1 MPEPALPLSSS
12 ALAVPLVRQCPLRR
26 VPPRTL
32 LGWTLLA
39 SVALHVAGGVLLS
52 GWLNQ
57 GQRPTLCPMVNLLQ
71 VRLVAASPAPAPQ
84 PVASPAPRVVAP
96 APRPAAHTAASKP
109 ARPAALP
116 ARVTTATPPT
126 TPATTVGAAQAGPT
140 GPLPAGQWRT
150 RVAPVYPLLA
160 RQRGEAGTVV
170 IHAQVAPDG
179 RPAVVRV
186 ATSSG
191 FALLDEAARKAVQA
205 WTFQNQPGWVAVPVV
220 FKLL

>member
-39 SVALHVAGGVLLS
+39 SVACHVAGGVLLS

-71 VRLVAASPAPAPQ
+71 VRLVAANPAPAPQ
-84 PVASPAPRVVAP
+84 PTVTAAPRGKAP
-96 APRPAAHTAASKP
+96 APRPVAQAAAQPT
-109 ARPAALP
+109 RPALVRHVA
-116 ARVTTATPPT
+116 ATATPPAM
-126 TPATTVGAAQAGPT
+126 PPTTVGAAQAGPT

-150 RVAPVYPLLA
+150 RVSPVYPLLA
-160 RQRGEAGTVV
+160 RQRGEAGTVL

-179 RPAVVRV
+179 RPAAVRV
-186 ATSSG
+186 AASSG
-191 FALLDEAARKAVQA
+191 YDLLDEAARRAVQQ